1 MKKLSSDK
9 RILGILRIIILLRF
23 LNEVQSV
30 NRHLYIHQSGLD
42 TSTPSGRMMFQIVW
56 VFSEFE
62 SSIFDEKGVSFF
74 RKNFGTDF
82 GNIILNIIETT
93 KRQIL

>member
-9 RILGILRIIILLRF
+9 RSLGILQRILLLRF

-30 NRHLYIHQSGLD
+30 NCHLYIHQSGLY
-42 TSTPSGRMMFQIVW
+42 TSTPSGRMMFQIVG

-74 RKNFGTDF
+74 RKNLGNDF
-82 GNIILNIIETT
+82 GDIILSIIETT